1 MQELKIDEELKALIP
16 PLRESEYTQ
25 LEQNI
30 LSEGIREPILIWNGT
45 IIDGHNRYSIAKKHG
60 LNFAVKEMQFDNK
73 DAVIGW
79 MIYNQFGRRNLSA
92 YDRSLLALKL
102 KPQIE
107 AEAKKKMLSTQ
118 NNNAA
123 KNLQGAAVQNFV
135 QLGSGKTI
143 DKIAALAGVSR
154 EVVRKV
160 EKIEQA
166 ATPEIKDALKT
177 GKISI
182 NSAYQKITGKK
193 KARANKKSVNEAAT
207 IDSLRKELEKARLEI
222 EGWKDANNILEQQR
236 DYQAE
241 RAENA
246 VANYRKTDERN
257 GRLLYEMADLKDDLD
272 MANADIAKLQAQL
285 EKVRTKVVPPAD
297 YEDLKK
303 EVQALRE
310 RLKAS

>member
-1 MQELKIDEELKALIP
+1 MKELKIDEELKALIP

-73 DAVIGW
+73 DAAIGW

-102 KPQIE
+102 KPII
-107 AEAKKKMLSTQ
+107 AAKAKKNLATHT
-118 NNNAA
+118 A
-123 KNLQGAAVQNFV
+123 KGYQPCQISDKAVVDTKKELANV
-135 QLGSGKTI
+135 
-143 DKIAALAGVSR
+143 AGVSHDTLT
-154 EVVRKV
+154 KV
-160 EKIEQA
+160 AKIEQA

-193 KARANKKSVNEAAT
+193 KAQAHKKSVNEAAT